1 MKVSIFGSCRQQPLL
16 SHYIGTS
23 IQEALTYPHYTKEII
38 QAIEFCK
45 GMPISS
51 LTTQHCFRTGIL
63 ENRPITNQA
72 GLQKEYEESN
82 VIVVEIASRI
92 SYEWNH
98 VYMHHIATEEQYGFH
113 DLSQIHVGQSPP
125 RDRHAIVQRDLTDE
139 EIEADIWRIKQLV
152 QGESSPKKLLIASH
166 IYTKE
171 QGKRYELIKLVERLC
186 LKYDIAFLSP
196 SEYLAHESGV
206 YQEEPILAHYTDK
219 GKEIIG
225 HVYKDAIENLFKPYT
240 VVLVVK
246 QQYENVPQ
254 TSTSNFWGIGD
265 MIRSIY
271 GMYKKSKYSNF
282 KLRIDLSRH
291 PIAPFLIHSTTTLP
305 VDLHTIPFIVN
316 DGIDAYIQSTL
327 STQNTVYMGAH
338 CNLQAYDPCEHDTL
352 IKILMKRH
360 IRPNHVFTSFINEH
374 MQCIQS
380 ISNATVLH
388 YRLGDSELV
397 NGIIDT
403 NKLDTYYSHL
413 VTHMTEHSILLTD
426 SSAFKSFVKE
436 KGCMIAMFDHV
447 IGHTGYDSSYDKIK
461 HSLFEFFIISKVKQI
476 KTYSIYEWIS
486 GFVYSIHKLFD
497 IPLASIR

>member
-16 SHYIGTS
+16 THYTGTS
-23 IQEALTYPHYTKEII
+23 IQEELTYTHYTKEII

-45 GMPISS
+45 GMPVHD
-51 LTTQHCFRTGIL
+51 TQHCFRTGIL

-72 GLQKEYEESN
+72 ELQREYEESD

-98 VYMHHIATEEQYGFH
+98 LFMHHIASEEHYGVH
-113 DLSQIHVGQSPP
+113 IREQ
-125 RDRHAIVQRDLTDE
+125 IVQRDLTDE

-152 QGESSPKKLLIASH
+152 QHGAMPKKLLIASH

-171 QGKRYELIKLVERLC
+171 QGKRYDLIKLVERLC

-196 SEYLAHESGV
+196 SEYLVHETDV

-219 GKEIIG
+219 GKYIIG

-246 QQYENVPQ
+246 HHYYNAPQ

-282 KLRIDLSRH
+282 KLCVDLSQH
-291 PIAPFLIHSTTTLP
+291 PISSFFIHSTTTTLP
-305 VDLHTIPFIVN
+305 VDLHAIPFIVN
-316 DGIDAYIQSTL
+316 DGIDEYIQSTL

-338 CNLQAYDPCEHDTL
+338 CNLQAYAACDDDLLIKTL
-352 IKILMKRH
+352 IKRH
-360 IRPNHVFTSFINEH
+360 IRPNHAFASFMKERMQS
-374 MQCIQS
+374 MQC

-403 NKLDTYYSHL
+403 NKLDTYYAHL
-413 VTHMTEHSILLTD
+413 LIHMTEHSILLTD
-426 SSAFKSFVKE
+426 SSIFKSFVKE
-436 KGCMIAMFDHV
+436 KGCTITMFDHA
-447 IGHTGYDSSYDKIK
+447 IGHTGYDLSYDKIK
-461 HSLFEFFIISKVKQI
+461 NSLFEFFIISKVKQI
-476 KTYSIYEWIS
+476 KTHSIYEWIS
-486 GFVYSIHKLFD
+486 GFVYSIHRLFD
-497 IPLASIR
+497 IPLVSI